1 MIPSVSAASSRWPVF
16 TNLLPWIMAGPLHKA
31 RSDSIMP
38 LTQTEAETEAQ
49 AEANALLDLDYPS
62 SDGKRAAETEIHLD
76 VLMDLI
82 TSLRDHFRLEDA
94 IYISCNLLMFYEE
107 GNKLR
112 HLSPDVF
119 LVKGIPRRNRDNYL
133 MWREGKG
140 PDFVIELTSKTTAAN
155 DLAKKFILY
164 QDVLKVTEY
173 VLFDPKGEYLNP
185 QLRAFRRIDGVYQP
199 IEPDAEGRFPSL
211 TLGLNLEASG
221 TDLRLHDPSTDA
233 WIPTRA
239 EQAEL
244 AEGRQR
250 MAEAARRREETSK
263 RRAETAQIQAETAQR
278 QAETARRD
286 AEERA
291 DREESA
297 RREAELRASAVESE
311 LLRLRREIEA
321 LRGKPPKS

>member
-1 MIPSVSAASSRWPVF
+1 MPS
-16 TNLLPWIMAGPLHKA
+16 TQIKA
-31 RSDSIMP
+31 QI
-38 LTQTEAETEAQ
+38 Q
-49 AEANALLDLDYPS
+49 ADALLDLDYPS
-62 SDGKRAAETEIHLD
+62 SDGKRMAETDFHLNAM
-76 VLMDLI
+76 MDLI

-94 IYISCNLLMFYEE
+94 IYIAGNMLMFYEE

-119 LVKGIPRRNRDNYL
+119 LVKGIARRNRDNYL

-155 DLAKKFILY
+155 DLAKRFILY

-185 QLRAFRRIDGVYQP
+185 QLRAFRRVDGVYQP
-199 IEPDAEGRFPSL
+199 IEPDTEGRLPSL

-221 TDLRLHDPSTDA
+221 TDLRLYDPSTDA

-244 AEGRQR
+244 AEEGKRL
-250 MAEAARRREETSK
+250 AEAARRRAETSK
-263 RRAETAQIQAETAQR
+263 RKAETAQKKAEALQ
-278 QAETARRD
+278 EK

-291 DREESA
+291 SG
-297 RREAELRASAVESE
+297 LESE
-311 LLRLRREIEA
+311 LARLRQEIEA
-321 LRGKPPKS
+321 LKRSQP

>member
-1 MIPSVSAASSRWPVF
+1 MS
-16 TNLLPWIMAGPLHKA
+16 
-31 RSDSIMP
+31 
-38 LTQTEAETEAQ
+38 LTQTEVEAQ

-62 SDGKRAAETEIHLD
+62 SDEKRLAGTEIHLNAM
-76 VLMDLI
+76 MDLI

-94 IYISCNLLMFYEE
+94 IYIAGNMLMFYEE

-119 LVKGIPRRNRDNYL
+119 FARGIPRRKRDNYL
-133 MWREGKG
+133 TWREGTG
-140 PDFVIELTSKTTAAN
+140 PDFVIELTSKTTVAN

-173 VLFDPKGEYLNP
+173 VLFDPKAEYLNP
-185 QLRAFRRIDGVYQP
+185 QLRAFRRVDRVYQP
-199 IEPDAEGRFPSL
+199 IEPDAEGRLPSL

-250 MAEAARRREETSK
+250 LAEAARRRAETSK
-263 RRAETAQIQAETAQR
+263 RRAETALS
-278 QAETARRD
+278 QAETARRYV
-286 AEERA
+286 EERA

-297 RREAELRASAVESE
+297 RREAELRASEVETE

-321 LRGKPPKS
+321 LRGKPPNS